1 MAKWTWN
8 TEMKNELILQRT
20 SSRKSSRK
28 KTTLLKSSDT
38 EDRED
43 LWASK
48 WDSQIGR
55 GKKKSRRVSIWR
67 NIAYNVL
74 TVFLNK
80 GPKRRSEG
88 RHVCRHILVQA
99 KMIKLKE
106 EILKASMEKEITFL
120 LKKKKSDW
128 HQDFFISN
136 TIYKNTQRSI
146 FKKLNGEK
154 ET

>member
-80 GPKRRSEG
+80 GPKRRREG

-120 LKKKKSDW
+120 LKKKKNQTD
-128 HQDFFISN
+128 
-136 TIYKNTQRSI
+136 TRI
-146 FKKLNGEK
+146 FSSATPYTRIHK
-154 ET
+154 EVFSRN